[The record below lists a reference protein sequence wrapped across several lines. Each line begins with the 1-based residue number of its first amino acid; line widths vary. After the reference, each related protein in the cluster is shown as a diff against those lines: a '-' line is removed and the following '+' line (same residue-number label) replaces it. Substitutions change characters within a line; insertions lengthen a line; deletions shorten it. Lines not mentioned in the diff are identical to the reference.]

1 MTEIT
6 FKPIGTIHTPHLSR
20 EGMPIQPLSA
30 TGIKAKVEL
39 NPEYVEG
46 LMDLESFSHVIL
58 LYHLHES
65 NGYDLQVKPFMD
77 DVIHGLFATRA
88 PRRPNA
94 IGMSTVRLVG
104 IEDNILHVED
114 VDILDG
120 TPLLDIKPFFSKFDN
135 RPDAVSGW
143 LDETWKEKN
152 YKIKSDRRFLEK
164 KK

>member
-30 TGIKAKVEL
+30 SGVKARVEL
-39 NPEYVEG
+39 KPEYVEG
-46 LMDLESFSHVIL
+46 LRDLESFSHVIL
-58 LYHLHES
+58 IYHLHQSE
-65 NGYDLQVKPFMD
+65 GFELDVKPFMD
-77 DVIHGLFATRA
+77 DKTHGLFATRA

-94 IGMSTVRLVG
+94 IGMSTVKLLS
-104 IEDNILHVED
+104 IEGNVLHVED

-135 RPDAVSGW
+135 RPEAVSGW

-152 YKIKSDRRFLEK
+152 REIKSDRRFLEK
-164 KK
+164 K